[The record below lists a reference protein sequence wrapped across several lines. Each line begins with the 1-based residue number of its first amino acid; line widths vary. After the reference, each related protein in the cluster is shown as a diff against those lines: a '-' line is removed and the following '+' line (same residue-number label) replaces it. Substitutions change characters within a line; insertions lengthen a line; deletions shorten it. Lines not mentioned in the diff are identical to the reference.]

1 MTSFFFFL
9 QVFSRLL
16 TAMSLCKSVNLHAP
30 FLSAC
35 IVDKLAQCAA
45 PIVVSKPLQEI
56 LYPGIFGLFERCDSK
71 QKKQMFSL
79 LGDGASRALMMDLNE
94 QFVET
99 FKFVGK

>member
-1 MTSFFFFL
+1 M
-9 QVFSRLL
+9 QVFGRLL

-56 LYPGIFGLFERCDSK
+56 LYPGIFGLFERCDSM